1 MTLWYENNP
10 YLSVVAEVENSH
22 AYLTTDSSI
31 TNEDDDNMNI
41 PDKEEQK
48 NREISRKFENICHNF
63 DKNIK
68 KIWRPI
74 YEVTDENI
82 FEETDI
88 LPQHFWTYVKIQ
100 INLSLYHLMSKHSL
114 NEWLCNKGY
123 THKC

>member
-48 NREISRKFENICHNF
+48 TVRYQENLKIYVITLTKTLRKYGDQYMKLLMKTFS
-63 DKNIK
+63 K
-68 KIWRPI
+68 KR
-74 YEVTDENI
+74 TFFHNI
-82 FEETDI
+82 FG
-88 LPQHFWTYVKIQ
+88 P
-100 INLSLYHLMSKHSL
+100 M
-114 NEWLCNKGY
+114 
-123 THKC
+123 